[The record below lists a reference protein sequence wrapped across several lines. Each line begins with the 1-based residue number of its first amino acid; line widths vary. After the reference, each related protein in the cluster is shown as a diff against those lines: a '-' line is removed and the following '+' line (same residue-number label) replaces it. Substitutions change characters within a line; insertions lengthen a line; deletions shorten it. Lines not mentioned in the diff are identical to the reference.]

1 MNTRNPTPIC
11 PAKLSPGAD
20 PAIVT
25 ELEDAGGMLR
35 ACVVG
40 IAQMKSGELPRSHA
54 RLFYHQLDA
63 AVRLCRECAT
73 RPGWGEAREAFL
85 ELAELM
91 ADERDEARELIDD
104 SSPAPV
110 ATDTG
115 TDNNSPHAI
124 FEFMAACREAIT
136 EGEALLQ
143 RVRDGLSDPSC
154 ARAIYD
160 RLPPTIRQTRGFA
173 ETREHGGC
181 AELLLRLADNL
192 ETLRGQARE
201 LF

>member
-1 MNTRNPTPIC
+1 
-11 PAKLSPGAD
+11 
-20 PAIVT
+20 
-25 ELEDAGGMLR
+25 MLR

-104 SSPAPV
+104 SYHAMPTKNPLTLPVCEIRRVTPLRNGLIVAHGETSPLAFQGNPE
-110 ATDTG
+110 
-115 TDNNSPHAI
+115 P
-124 FEFMAACREAIT
+124 
-136 EGEALLQ
+136 
-143 RVRDGLSDPSC
+143 
-154 ARAIYD
+154 ARH
-160 RLPPTIRQTRGFA
+160 
-173 ETREHGGC
+173 E
-181 AELLLRLADNL
+181 N
-192 ETLRGQARE
+192 ARK
-201 LF
+201 